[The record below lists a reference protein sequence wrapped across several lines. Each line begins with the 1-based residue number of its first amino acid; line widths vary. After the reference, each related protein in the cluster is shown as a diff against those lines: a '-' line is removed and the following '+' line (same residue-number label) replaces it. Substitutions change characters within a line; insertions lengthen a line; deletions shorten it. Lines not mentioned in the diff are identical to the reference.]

1 MKFSGVYDS
10 LQLVYLYKRMA
21 RQAGNHVGE
30 FLKFNYHVLSKQ
42 IRAQIDDAVAGECP
56 FCGEL
61 MIKEIAEAFISSEE
75 TDEVASWSL
84 ASVV

>member
-1 MKFSGVYDS
+1 MAC
-10 LQLVYLYKRMA
+10 QAAKR
-21 RQAGNHVGE
+21 
-30 FLKFNYHVLSKQ
+30 FWSSTFTCLSEQ
-42 IRAQIDDAVAGECP
+42 VRAQIDDAVAGECP

-84 ASVV
+84 ASVE